1 MSFKI
6 KYNDQPTSNGMHT
19 HTYYEML
26 YVLSGTTVLTVR
38 NRAYTCGPGSLVFL
52 NPFDEHASR
61 PVELPYKRYYLL
73 MPVTQL
79 KAFHNDVLLLSVF
92 RFHGDQFPYAVQVG
106 DLKPRFDSY
115 FSLLMDVQQEGG
127 SFSDTRM
134 EALMTLILTDIHA
147 MRPDLFIPAN
157 QLSFLPIQ
165 DILNDLDNSFCEPFS
180 LQKLADR
187 YHVSSG
193 CLSAHFRR
201 AVGLSP
207 MQYVTQSR
215 MQRARLLL
223 LNSELSIA
231 SIAAQCGFP
240 DVSNFV
246 RRFHSQFQLTPLQY
260 RQRHEDRQS
269 SF

>member
-1 MSFKI
+1 MAFEI
-6 KYNDQPTSNGMHT
+6 KYNDQPEPHGMHT

-26 YVLSGTTVLTVR
+26 YVLFGATVITVR
-38 NRAYTCGPGSLVFL
+38 NRDYVCGPGTLVFL

-61 PVELPYKRYYLL
+61 PMELPYRRYYLL

-92 RFHGDQFPYAVQVG
+92 RFHGDQFSYAVQTG
-106 DLKPRFDSY
+106 ERKPRFDAY
-115 FSLLMDVQQEGG
+115 FSMLMDVQREGG
-127 SFSDTRM
+127 VFADARM
-134 EALMTLILTDIHA
+134 EALMTLILTDTQA

-157 QLSFLPIQ
+157 QLSFLPT
-165 DILNDLDNSFCEPFS
+165 
-180 LQKLADR
+180 LAEK
-187 YHVSSG
+187 YHVSEG

-223 LNSELSIA
+223 LNSELSVSAIA
-231 SIAAQCGFP
+231 EQCGYP

-246 RRFHSQFQLTPLQY
+246 RRFHQQFQQTPLQY
-260 RQRHEDRQS
+260 RQRRQGRHQS
-269 SF
+269 M

>member
-1 MSFKI
+1 MAFEI
-6 KYNDQPTSNGMHT
+6 KYNDQPEPHGMHT

-26 YVLSGTTVLTVR
+26 YVLSGATVITVR
-38 NRAYTCGPGSLVFL
+38 NRDYVCGPGTLVFL

-61 PVELPYKRYYLL
+61 PMELPYRRYYLL

-92 RFHGDQFPYAVQVG
+92 RFHGDQFSYAVQTG
-106 DLKPRFDSY
+106 ERKPRFDAY
-115 FSLLMDVQQEGG
+115 FSMLMDVQREGG
-127 SFSDTRM
+127 VFADARM
-134 EALMTLILTDIHA
+134 EALMTLILTDTQA

-165 DILNDLDNSFCEPFS
+165 DILNELDASFCEPFS
-180 LQKLADR
+180 LRALAEK
-187 YHVSSG
+187 YHVSEG

-201 AVGLSP
+201 EVGLSP

-223 LNSELSIA
+223 LNSELSVSAIA
-231 SIAAQCGFP
+231 EQCGYP

-246 RRFHSQFQLTPLQY
+246 RRFHQQFQQTPLQY
-260 RQRHEDRQS
+260 RQRRQGRHQS
-269 SF
+269 M

>member
-1 MSFKI
+1 MSFEI
-6 KYNDQPTSNGMHT
+6 KYNDQPTPHGMHT

-26 YVLSGTTVLTVR
+26 YVLSGAAVITVR
-38 NRAYTCGPGSLVFL
+38 GRAYECGPGSLIFL
-52 NPFDEHASR
+52 NPFDEHASH
-61 PVELPYKRYYLL
+61 PLELPYKRYYLL

-115 FSLLMDVQQEGG
+115 FSLLMDVQKEGG
-127 SFSDTRM
+127 SFADTRM

-165 DILNDLDNSFCEPFS
+165 DIMNDLDVSFCELFS
-180 LQKLADR
+180 LQELANK
-187 YHVSSG
+187 YHVSAG

-201 AVGLSP
+201 AVGISP

-223 LNSELSIA
+223 LSSELSIA
-231 SIAAQCGFP
+231 AIAGQCGYP

-246 RRFHSQFQLTPLQY
+246 RRFRLQFQQTPLQF
-260 RQRHEDRQS
+260 RQKHKERQ
-269 SF
+269 